1 MQLLNEIESFKVD
14 DLRNLDQVSKALKAT
29 VGSKIPNHS
38 DFFSELVA
46 KACINS
52 LPDIAGK
59 FDVDN
64 VRVVQ
69 ILGSSV
75 NDSTFMSGM
84 VVKRNVEGSIDRM
97 AKPRIAV
104 YSCPLDTQYSETKGT
119 VLISNA
125 D

>member
-1 MQLLNEIESFKVD
+1 MI
-14 DLRNLDQVSKALKAT
+14 
-29 VGSKIPNHS
+29 
-38 DFFSELVA
+38 A

-52 LPDIAGK
+52 LPEHDYK

-84 VVKRNVEGSIDRM
+84 IVKRNV
-97 AKPRIAV
+97 
-104 YSCPLDTQYSETKGT
+104 
-119 VLISNA
+119 
-125 D
+125 

>member
-1 MQLLNEIESFKVD
+1 M
-14 DLRNLDQVSKALKAT
+14 RAT
-29 VGSKIPNHS
+29 VGSKIPNHC
-38 DFFSELVA
+38 DFFSDLVA

-52 LPDIAGK
+52 LPDMAGK

>member
-1 MQLLNEIESFKVD
+1 MRATIGAKV
-14 DLRNLDQVSKALKAT
+14 
-29 VGSKIPNHS
+29 PNYA
-38 DFFSELVA
+38 DFFSNLVA
-46 KACINS
+46 QACINS
-52 LPDIAGK
+52 LPDVPSK

-75 NDSTFMSGM
+75 DDSTFMSGM
-84 VVKRNVEGSIDRM
+84 VVKRNVEGSVERM

-104 YSCPLDTQYSETKGT
+104 YSCPLDTMYAETKGT

-125 D
+125 N

>member
-1 MQLLNEIESFKVD
+1 M
-14 DLRNLDQVSKALKAT
+14 
-29 VGSKIPNHS
+29 
-38 DFFSELVA
+38 
-46 KACINS
+46 
-52 LPDIAGK
+52 AGK